1 MTCPLAGLAFRHP
14 WRSYQQRVLDELQRH
29 MEDRK
34 LHVVAAP
41 GAGKTVLGLEVVRR
55 LGKRSLILAPSILIR
70 DQWLERLQ
78 HDFNNGIRPDWI
90 SLDLTS
96 DAFVR
101 VSTYQA
107 FHASR
112 TLSLPDFDVLVLD
125 EAHHLRRAWWQSLTH
140 AAQRHDPLTVA
151 LTATPPWDV
160 DPVEWANYS
169 ALCGP
174 VDAEISVPELVAA
187 QELSPHQDLIWLA
200 RPADCSAYHASQG
213 DERALL
219 AQLRARADLLALLEG
234 HSWIALA
241 ERHAIAILERPELFS
256 AMVIYLR
263 DAGRRIPRHARRV
276 LQVAEGDWPAL
287 DWAWLQILLDGLRPQ
302 LPAAVTDLLLRA
314 GALRDDRLSLP
325 PERFT
330 DRADLLQDAAARRQ
344 MVCDIHAHERRIR
357 GAALRMT
364 VLLDRIGLAE
374 LGSDAPP
381 AGFNLGALFR
391 SLLAQSGGQ
400 EGDMAALAGPLV
412 VLPEGLAQG
421 ITASPLPGAPGY
433 LLATGTAQEAARQR
447 VEAGF
452 AAGRIRVI
460 LGTHAYLGQGW
471 DAPVMNA
478 LVLATRVRSFITVN
492 QLRGRALRRDPADPG
507 KAATIWHL
515 GMIPENAVE
524 GEDID
529 ALRARFRCFV
539 RLDRRTGIIHSRFAT
554 RPDLG
559 AQNAEMVEKAESYTA
574 LAGEWARALRPEGTK
589 PARLALETGLRY
601 RPRSRLM
608 PRTALTFRERL
619 LLMFGRT
626 PKDDPT
632 ERILARMCR
641 MLLAA
646 LLENGDLAADKP
658 LPLAR
663 IERAPD
669 GLQVV
674 LEGANRL
681 EEAWFHEALGD
692 MLGPVDNPRYLI
704 LVRDGR
710 FTRQPQYFPVPQR
723 FERRS
728 KPARLFWR
736 QWERHLGKGH
746 LIYVRAVNG
755 RGVLQSARLSTASRQ
770 IDPLMRWR

>member
-1 MTCPLAGLAFRHP
+1 MSCPLAGLTFRHP

-29 MEDRK
+29 LGDRK

-78 HDFNNGIRPDWI
+78 HDFNHGIRPDWV

-96 DAFVR
+96 DAFLR

-107 FHASR
+107 FHSAR
-112 TLSLPDFDVLVLD
+112 ALSLPGFDVLVLD

-140 AAQRHDPLTVA
+140 AARRHDPVTVA
-151 LTATPPWDV
+151 LTATPPRDV

-200 RPADCSAYHASQG
+200 HPANCSAYRASQS
-213 DERALL
+213 DERALF

-241 ERHAIAILERPELFS
+241 ERHATAILEQPELFS

-263 DAGRRIPRHARRV
+263 DAGRRIPRNARRV
-276 LQVAEGDWPAL
+276 LQVAEGDWPGL

-302 LPAAVTDLLLRA
+302 VPAEVTDLLLRA

-325 PERFT
+325 PGRFT
-330 DRADLLQDAAARRQ
+330 ERADLLQDAAARRQ

-357 GAALRMT
+357 GEGLRMT
-364 VLLDRIGLAE
+364 VLLDRIGRSELA
-374 LGSDAPP
+374 SDAPP

-391 SLLAQSGGQ
+391 SLLAQSCGQ
-400 EGDMAALAGPLV
+400 GGDMAALAGPLV
-412 VLPEGLAQG
+412 VLPESLAQG
-421 ITASPLPGAPGY
+421 LVASPLPGAPGY
-433 LLATGTAQEAARQR
+433 LLVTGAAQEVARQR
-447 VEAGF
+447 VEAEF

-471 DAPVMNA
+471 DAPALNV

-492 QLRGRALRRDPADPG
+492 QLRGRALRRDRADPA

-515 GMIPENAVE
+515 GMIPEDAVE

-529 ALRARFRCFV
+529 TLRARFRCFV
-539 RLDRRTGIIHSRFAT
+539 RLDRRAGIIHSRFAT
-554 RPDLG
+554 RPDLA
-559 AQNAEMVEKAESYTA
+559 AQNAEMIRKAESHAA
-574 LAGEWARALRPEGTK
+574 LAGEWARALRPEGSL
-589 PARLALETGLRY
+589 PARLALETGLRHA
-601 RPRSRLM
+601 PRSSLM
-608 PRTALTFRERL
+608 PHTALTFRERL
-619 LLMFGRT
+619 LLMLGRA
-626 PKDDPT
+626 PKEDPA

-641 MLLAA
+641 MVLAA
-646 LLENGDLAADKP
+646 LLENGDLAADQP
-658 LPLAR
+658 LPVVR
-663 IERAPD
+663 IDRTPD

-674 LEGANRL
+674 LDGASRL
-681 EEAWFHEALGD
+681 EESWFHEALGD
-692 MLGPVDNPRYLI
+692 LLGAIDNPRYLI
-704 LVRDGR
+704 VVRDGL
-710 FTRQPQYFPVPQR
+710 FRQHLQYFPVPQR
-723 FERRS
+723 FERRAQ
-728 KPARLFWR
+728 PARLFWR
-736 QWERHLGKGH
+736 QWERHLGKGE
-746 LIYVRAVNG
+746 LVYVRAVRG
-755 RGVLQSARLSTASRQ
+755 RGVLQAARLSTAARQ
-770 IDPLMRWR
+770 IDSLMRWR